1 MPKRDDE
8 IFIRTAIRLSE
19 QAMLHGD
26 QPYAALVVKD
36 GEIIVQAESRTEL
49 SGDSTRHSEI
59 IVLSQLTQMLD
70 RQARAGCTLYCSSE
84 PCAMCAS
91 AAYWAGIGRV
101 VFGCSNEML
110 SKYTDDYIKVNS
122 RDILTQGIRK
132 VEVVGP
138 VLEDE
143 AVMVLK
149 RHWEM
154 TQTGRGK

>member
-1 MPKRDDE
+1 MPKQDDE
-8 IFIRTAIRLSE
+8 NFIRAAIRLSE

-26 QPYAALVVKD
+26 QPYAALAVKD

-49 SGDSTRHSEI
+49 SGDTTRHSEI

-91 AAYWAGIGRV
+91 AAYWSGIGRV
-101 VFGCSNEML
+101 VFGCSNETL
-110 SKYTDDYIKVNS
+110 SQYTDDYIKVNS
-122 RDILTQGIRK
+122 RDILTQGVRK

-143 AVMVLK
+143 AVQVLK

-154 TQTGRGK
+154 TQTGRRE